1 MGTDATAV
9 VVRIQH
15 EAFDEALEA
24 QRLRHA
30 HSGARVSFVG
40 YVRDGDNPSLNLKSL
55 TLEHYPGMTESAIE
69 NMVSV
74 ALGRFSIQQVT
85 IIHRIG
91 ELHVGEPIVWIMVTS
106 RHRRDAFEGC
116 EFLMDYLKTQAPF
129 WKKETWSDGTSQ
141 WVDARESD
149 DEALRR
155 WGVASHNATQTQ
167 AEAGKASNK
176 KLPGFTAG

>member
-1 MGTDATAV
+1 MGPHASAV

-15 EAFDEALEA
+15 ETFDEALEA

-30 HSGARVSFVG
+30 QSGARVSFVG

-69 NMVSV
+69 NMVNV
-74 ALGRFSIQQVT
+74 AWERFSLQQVT

-91 ELHVGEPIVWIMVTS
+91 ELHVGDPIVWVMVTS

-129 WKKETWSDGTSQ
+129 WKKEAWSDGTSQ

-155 WGVASHNATQTQ
+155 WGVASHNATQS
-167 AEAGKASNK
+167 EA
-176 KLPGFTAG
+176 